1 MSPTARGRQ
10 AREKLLT
17 AAVQLV
23 GEVGWNAVSTRLLA
37 ERAGVLP
44 GVVHYH
50 FPSLSALLRE
60 AAVGVLRDVLA
71 GVRPALDR
79 AATPEDGLAALF
91 GLLDDHTGHDPA
103 SLVVVEA
110 YLAATRDPE
119 LHRALRELV
128 TEFRRDVAAWLAAH
142 GHDRPEQTA
151 SVLAATVDG
160 ILLHRPLNPQLGTQD
175 VLPVLRKLLAPG

>member
-10 AREKLLT
+10 ARRKLLT
-17 AAVQLV
+17 AAVELV

-50 FPSLSALLRE
+50 FPALAALLRE
-60 AAVGVLRDVLA
+60 AAVDLLREVLA
-71 GVRPALDR
+71 RVRPALEGADS
-79 AATPEDGLAALF
+79 PEAGLAALF
-91 GLLDDHTGHDPA
+91 GLLDDYTGHDPA

-119 LHRALRELV
+119 LHQALRELV
-128 TEFRRDVAAWLAAH
+128 AGFRRDVAAWLAAH

-160 ILLHRPLNPQLGTQD
+160 VLLHRPLNPHLRSDD